1 MPPVLDAAGFAPEDD
16 EPEEPEEPDEDD
28 ESDEED
34 EPDESEEDF
43 DAGSCSRR
51 RRGCRCGRSRS
62 P

>member
-1 MPPVLDAAGFAPEDD
+1 MLDAAGFAPEDD

-43 DAGSCSRR
+43 DAGELLEEAPRLSLR
-51 RRGCRCGRSRS
+51 
-62 P
+62 